1 MATDVILPKMGF
13 TMTEGMI
20 QEWVSNDGDQV
31 TEGQLLFVLEAEKTA
46 VDVEAPASGTLRILV
61 PAGEACECGTVIGTI
76 E

>member
-13 TMTEGMI
+13 TMTEGTI

-61 PAGEACECGTVIGTI
+61 PAGELRDCGTVIGTI

>member
-13 TMTEGMI
+13 TMTEGTI

-46 VDVEAPASGTLRILV
+46 VDVEAPASGVLRILV
-61 PAGEACECGTVIGTI
+61 AAGEARDCGTVIATI